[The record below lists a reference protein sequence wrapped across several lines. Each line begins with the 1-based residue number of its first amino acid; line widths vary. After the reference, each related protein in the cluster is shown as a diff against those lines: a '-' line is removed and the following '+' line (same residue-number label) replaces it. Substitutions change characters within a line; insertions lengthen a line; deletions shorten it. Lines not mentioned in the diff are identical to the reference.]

1 MGMKKRT
8 KVSAEFSMSSLTDII
23 FLLLIF
29 FMLTSSMV
37 IPNALNLKLPGKSQ
51 KTQTPSKYPPVEI
64 KITKRGNYYLSGDKV
79 SSSQLEKVVR
89 QLKKD
94 QTKVTLV
101 IVPDDE
107 TPTEK
112 VVAILDIAFRYKAD
126 AIMTDP
132 KDRAPIKG

>member
-37 IPNALNLKLPGKSQ
+37 VPNALNLRLPGKSS
-51 KTQTPSKYPPVEI
+51 KQTNQPKYPPTEV
-64 KITKRGNYYLSGDKV
+64 KISKNGTFYFNGQKATRTTI
-79 SSSQLEKVVR
+79 EKNINK
-89 QLKKD
+89 LKKERS
-94 QTKVTLV
+94 KFSIIV
-101 IVPDDE
+101 IPDGKA
-107 TPTEK
+107 PTEK
-112 VVAILDIAFRYKAD
+112 VVAIMDIAYRYKVD

-132 KDRAPIKG
+132 K

>member
-37 IPNALNLKLPGKSQ
+37 VPNALNLRLPGKSTK
-51 KTQTPSKYPPVEI
+51 KTNQPKYPPSEV
-64 KITKRGNYYLSGDKV
+64 KISKNGTLYFNG
-79 SSSQLEKVVR
+79 EKVTRTTIEKRVNKLR
-89 QLKKD
+89 KERSKFSMI
-94 QTKVTLV
+94 V
-101 IVPDDE
+101 IPDDNA
-107 TPTEK
+107 PNEK
-112 VVAILDIAFRYKAD
+112 VVAILDIAYRYKVD

-132 KDRAPIKG
+132 K

>member
-8 KVSAEFSMSSLTDII
+8 KVSAEFNMSSLTDII

-37 IPNALNLKLPGKSQ
+37 IPNALNLRLPGKSS
-51 KTQTPSKYPPVEI
+51 TPKNQPKFTPTEV
-64 KITKRGNYYLSGDKV
+64 KITRGGTYYLNGDKATR
-79 SSSQLEKVVR
+79 SQIEKVVR
-89 QLKKD
+89 ALKKE
-94 QTKVTLV
+94 QTKVSLI
-101 IVPDDE
+101 IVPDDN

-112 VVAILDIAFRYKAD
+112 VVGILDIAYRYQVD